1 MYRQFCFI
9 QISLIM
15 NLHDALVNVT
25 RRREKALSTT
35 QPDTPRTGDPDGLAL
50 AHALLREQGEQEEQ
64 LIQQLG
70 MQRSLTQ
77 VNGARRHH
85 YNKQFNGDVYH
96 VSDIRQV
103 CIDYRMRMLPS
114 HRYHGPIDPEFGPKL
129 NRFRRDHQISDTE
142 LEYDF
147 FIVAPA
153 ETFDLEKRQRPLVD
167 PLLLYR
173 IDDQHYKMVHQWG
186 GDLHPL
192 RYLRAW
198 RHRSL
203 THMTLY
209 WTVFTFLATMLL
221 FGTLAES
228 LTNAFTISSVFTF
241 LVGWGYYSTLRDNYD
256 EQRHRFSS
264 YNWNQDWQF

>member
-1 MYRQFCFI
+1 MFHPNF
-9 QISLIM
+9 LIM
-15 NLHDALVNVT
+15 NLHDALAKAN
-25 RRREKALSTT
+25 RRREEAFSEPQKDS
-35 QPDTPRTGDPDGLAL
+35 PDGLEL
-50 AHALLREQGEQEEQ
+50 AHALLREQGEQEER

-70 MQRSLTQ
+70 MHRSLPQ
-77 VNGARRHH
+77 ISDPKRHRRL
-85 YNKQFNGDVYH
+85 NKQFQGEVYH

-129 NRFRRDHQISDTE
+129 NRFRQTQNLTE
-142 LEYDF
+142 ADLERDF

-167 PLLLYR
+167 PVLLYR
-173 IDDQHYKMVHQWG
+173 IDDEHYKLVHQWG
-186 GDLHPL
+186 GELHPL
-192 RYLRAW
+192 RYLCAW

-203 THMTLY
+203 TNMTLY
-209 WTVFTFLATMLL
+209 WTLFTFVLTMTL
-221 FGTLAES
+221 FGLLAES
-228 LTNAFTISSVFTF
+228 LTNAFTIASVFTF

-264 YNWNQDWQF
+264 YNWNQDWTF

>member
-1 MYRQFCFI
+1 
-9 QISLIM
+9 M
-15 NLHDALVNVT
+15 NLHDALAKAD
-25 RRREKALSTT
+25 RRREKVRV
-35 QPDTPRTGDPDGLAL
+35 PRSPEESPDGIAL

-64 LIQQLG
+64 LIQNLG
-70 MQRSLTQ
+70 LHRSLLQ
-77 VNGARRHH
+77 ISDARRHRSL
-85 YNKQFNGDVYH
+85 NQRFKGEVYH
-96 VSDIRQV
+96 VDDIRQV

-129 NRFRRDHQISDTE
+129 NRFQKTHRLTATE
-142 LEYDF
+142 LEHNF

-173 IDDQHYKMVHQWG
+173 IDDRHYKMVHQWG

-203 THMTLY
+203 NHMTLF
-209 WTVFTFLATMLL
+209 WTLFTFLSTMTL
-221 FGTLAES
+221 FGLLAES
-228 LTNAFTISSVFTF
+228 LTNAITIASVFTF
-241 LVGWGYYSTLRDNYD
+241 LVGWGYYSTLRDSYD
-256 EQRHRFSS
+256 EQRHRFTS
-264 YNWNQDWQF
+264 YNWNQDWTY

>member
-1 MYRQFCFI
+1 
-9 QISLIM
+9 M
-15 NLHDALVNVT
+15 NLHDALVKAN
-25 RRREKALSTT
+25 RRRENVLASPGTD
-35 QPDTPRTGDPDGLAL
+35 DTRLAYPDGLVL

-64 LIQQLG
+64 LIEKLG
-70 MQRSLTQ
+70 MRHSLTQ
-77 VNGARRHH
+77 INNSRRHH
-85 YNKQFNGDVYH
+85 HLNKQFNGDVYH

-103 CIDYRMRMLPS
+103 CVDYRMRMLPS

-129 NRFRRDHQISDTE
+129 NRFRKEYELSDTE
-142 LEYDF
+142 LGHDF

-203 THMTLY
+203 TNMTLY
-209 WTVFTFLATMLL
+209 WTLFTFLITMVL
-221 FGTLAES
+221 FGVLAES

>member
-1 MYRQFCFI
+1 
-9 QISLIM
+9 M
-15 NLHDALVNVT
+15 NLHDALVKAN
-25 RRREKALSTT
+25 RKREKAFSELPDVSTE
-35 QPDTPRTGDPDGLAL
+35 LEM
-50 AHALLREQGEQEEQ
+50 AHALLREQGEQEER

-70 MQRSLTQ
+70 LQRSLTQ
-77 VNGARRHH
+77 INDPRQRQRF
-85 YNKQFNGDVYH
+85 NKQFAGEVYCLD
-96 VSDIRQV
+96 DIRQV

-129 NRFRRDHQISDTE
+129 RNFQRKHE
-142 LEYDF
+142 LTQDDLEHDF

-153 ETFDLEKRQRPLVD
+153 ETFGLEQRQRPLVD

-192 RYLRAW
+192 RYLQSW

-203 THMTLY
+203 TTMTLY
-209 WTVFTFLATMLL
+209 WTVLTFVMTMTL
-221 FGTLAES
+221 FGLLAES
-228 LTNAFTISSVFTF
+228 LANAFTIASVFTF

-256 EQRHRFSS
+256 EQRHRFSN
-264 YNWNQDWQF
+264 YNWNQDWTF